1 MNRTAA
7 ALLLGLV
14 VVATPAA
21 HAQIVDPIVK
31 DDTLTAR
38 IELPG
43 GLAADLTVAFE
54 NAVGLT
60 PASLGLSVRKVGL
73 LDLSLLNLIGGVGS
87 IPNAFPVLLSINPP
101 ASGGLSF
108 SGVASVSLHTHDL
121 PFVANSPLR
130 LFKSTGGLKFED
142 VTEDMGMGSY
152 RVRGS
157 SGGFSLFLIL
167 VELRP
172 VDTVIAYKLDRLE
185 GLLEAYEA
193 DIAPEVYETLEDQLA
208 AARAAWTGGALVT
221 AIESVESFAAAVKG
235 HSGTAIPDVWR
246 SARDLTNA
254 AGYLRA
260 AAGTLRF
267 SLALKSNASG
277 PPL

>member
-7 ALLLGLV
+7 ALLGL
-14 VVATPAA
+14 ALLAAPAA
-21 HAQIVDPIVK
+21 QAQIIDPVVNGN
-31 DDTLTAR
+31 TLSAR

-43 GLAADLTVAFE
+43 GIGADLTIAFE

-60 PASLGLSVRKVGL
+60 PQALGLSARLVSL
-73 LDLSLLNLIGGVGS
+73 TDLSLLGLLDTGLS
-87 IPNAFPVLLSINPP
+87 IPAGFPVLLSIDPP

-108 SGVASVSLHTHDL
+108 SGVASVSLHTHNL

-130 LFKSTGGLKFED
+130 LFKSSGGLKFED

-157 SGGFSLFLIL
+157 SGGFSLFMIL
-167 VELRP
+167 VDLRP
-172 VDTVIAYKLDRLE
+172 IDAVIGHKFNRLE
-185 GLLEAYEA
+185 ALLEAYE
-193 DIAPEVYETLEDQLA
+193 DDMAPAVYDTLEDQLA

-221 AIESVESFAAAVKG
+221 AIESVETFAATVKA
-235 HSGTAIPDVWR
+235 HSGADVPDVWR
-246 SARDLTNA
+246 SARDLHNV

-267 SLALKSNASG
+267 SLTLKSNAAGS
-277 PPL
+277 PL